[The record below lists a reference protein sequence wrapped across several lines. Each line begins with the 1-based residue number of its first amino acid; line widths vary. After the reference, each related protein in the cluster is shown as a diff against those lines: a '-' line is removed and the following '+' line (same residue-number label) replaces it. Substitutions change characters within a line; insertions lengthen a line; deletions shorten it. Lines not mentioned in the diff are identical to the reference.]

1 MFISY
6 DIICTNWGDCM
17 NNHELLIPAGDMDS
31 LRQAVYNG
39 ADAVYLGCKLFGARK
54 FAKNFDNEE
63 IVEAIKF
70 CHLYGVKIFVTM
82 NTLVKNDEV
91 DTFINQAK
99 FLYEHGVD
107 ALIVQDFGMICL
119 LREMFPNLEIHAST
133 QFNNSS
139 YETCKLLYDMGVKRV
154 VFSRELTIDQIDNI
168 DVPIEKEAFI
178 HGALCI
184 SYSGNC
190 LMSSMLGGRSGNRG
204 ECAGCCR
211 MKFNLLD
218 GNNILEKDKYL
229 LSTKEL
235 NTSSCIDRL
244 LNSSIYSFKIEGR
257 MKSPLY
263 VGFIT
268 RFYRNLIDGK
278 KINFDEE
285 TNKLKTIFNREFTT
299 GRIFDVNDYELMN
312 TKSPNHIGLDI
323 GKCSIYKDKI
333 KIELDYGV
341 TLNQYDAIRFKN
353 SNKGLI
359 INFLYDKNMLLTNSC
374 TGICYV
380 DNKIE
385 LDSDDIVSI
394 TQDYLLGKEFENIS
408 EKKIN
413 VTFDVKCKLGS
424 SLELS
429 ISDGEN
435 TVTLEDGIIDKAL
448 NVPTSKE
455 VIIEKLSKLGDTPF
469 VCNEFNIELDEN
481 VFVPMKILND
491 LRRRVCEEL
500 INIRRDKKKEVII
513 NNNISFDK
521 FTDSDKVL
529 NNKTCYVFTEEQLK
543 FAIDNNFERIYVKD
557 KELFNKYKNDNLYLV
572 IDRCSYSYD
581 ELIDNSFVSDYMDF
595 SNKNIIGNY
604 SLNVFNIYTAY
615 YLRKLG
621 LNVIPLSVELNEYEL
636 LIFMKS
642 FKEKFGTCKFEVLKY
657 GRVENMIIK
666 GNILNLDINKFDYKL
681 EDFKERLFP
690 VFYDGINTHI
700 LNYEKVNLG
709 LHDVINCYFRYDF
722 YDESVINFNNILID

>member
-1 MFISY
+1 MSK
-6 DIICTNWGDCM
+6 
-17 NNHELLIPAGDMDS
+17 HELLIPVGDMDS
-31 LRQAVYNG
+31 LKQAVYNG

-63 IVEAIKF
+63 IIEAIKF
-70 CHLYGVKIFVTM
+70 CHLFGVKIFVTM

-91 DTFINQAK
+91 DTFISQAK
-99 FLYEHGVD
+99 FLHENGVD

-133 QFNNSS
+133 QCNNSS
-139 YETCKLLYDMGVKRV
+139 YDTCKLFYDLGVKRV
-154 VFSRELTIDQIDNI
+154 VFSRELSIDQIDNI

-218 GNNILEKDKYL
+218 NNKLIEKDKYL

-244 LNSSIYSFKIEGR
+244 LNSSIYSFKVEGR

-278 KINFDEE
+278 KIDFEEE

-299 GRIFDVNDYELMN
+299 GRIFNASDSELMN

-333 KIELDYGV
+333 RIELNDGV
-341 TLNQYDAIRFKN
+341 TLNQYDAIRFKG

-385 LDSDDIVSI
+385 LDSDDVVSI
-394 TQDYLLGKEFENIS
+394 TQDYLLGKEFENVS

-413 VTFDVKCKLGS
+413 VTFDVSCKLNS
-424 SLELS
+424 SLVVS

-435 TVTLEDGIIDKAL
+435 KVTLEDGMIDVAL
-448 NVPTSKE
+448 NVPTNKE
-455 VIIEKLSKLGDTPF
+455 VIIEKLNKLGDTPF
-469 VCNEFNIELDEN
+469 ICNSFNIDLDDN

-500 INIRRDKKKEVII
+500 INIRRNKKKEVII
-513 NNNISFDK
+513 NNDIVFDK
-521 FTDSDKVL
+521 FTDSDVVK

-543 FAIDNNFERIYVKD
+543 FAINNNFERIYVAS
-557 KELFNKYKNDNLYLV
+557 KELFDLYKDNSNVYFV
-572 IDRCSYSYD
+572 IDRCSYSYGD
-581 ELIDNSFVSDYMDF
+581 ISTNSFVSDYF
-595 SNKNIIGNY
+595 NYKCSKHHIIGNY
-604 SLNVFNIYTAY
+604 SLNVFNIYSAY

-621 LNVIPLSVELNEYEL
+621 LDVVPLSVELNDFEL
-636 LIFMKS
+636 LS
-642 FKEKFGTCKFEVLKY
+642 FFKLFKDKFGTCKFEVLKY

-666 GNILNLDINKFDYKL
+666 GNILNLEVNKRTYML
-681 EDFKERLFP
+681 EDFKNRKFP

-700 LNYEKVNLG
+700 FNYEMVNLG
-709 LHDVINCYFRYDF
+709 LQDVLNCYFRYDF
-722 YDESVINFNNILID
+722 YDEDINIFNNILID

>member
-1 MFISY
+1 MSK
-6 DIICTNWGDCM
+6 
-17 NNHELLIPAGDMDS
+17 HELLIPAGDMDS

-99 FLYEHGVD
+99 FLHENGVD

-139 YETCKLLYDMGVKRV
+139 FETCKLLYDIGVKRV

-168 DVPIEKEAFI
+168 DIPIEKEAFI

-218 GNNILEKDKYL
+218 NKDIIEKDKYL

-244 LNSSIYSFKIEGR
+244 LNSSIYSFKVEGR

-268 RFYRNLIDGK
+268 RFYRSLIDGK
-278 KINFDEE
+278 MINFDEE
-285 TNKLKTIFNREFTT
+285 TNKLKTIFNREFTL
-299 GRIFDVNDYELMN
+299 GRLFDVNDYELMN

-359 INFLYDKNMLLTNSC
+359 INFLYDEKMLLTNSA

-385 LDSDDIVSI
+385 LDEDDLVSV

-413 VTFDVKCKLGS
+413 VTFDVKCNLNS
-424 SLELS
+424 SLVVS

-435 TVTLEDGIIDKAL
+435 TVTLEDGNIESAL

-469 VCNEFNIELDEN
+469 TCNDFNIELDEN
-481 VFVPMKILND
+481 VFVPMKVLNE

-513 NNNISFDK
+513 NNNINFDK
-521 FTDSDKVL
+521 FTDSDKVT

-557 KELFNKYKNDNLYLV
+557 KELFELYKDNKSIYLV

-581 ELIDNSFVSDYMDF
+581 DLPDNSFVSDYMNF
-595 SNKNIIGNY
+595 SDKEVNIIGNY

-615 YLRKLG
+615 YLRKYG
-621 LNVIPLSVELNEYEL
+621 LNVVPLSVELSEYEL
-636 LIFMKS
+636 LTFMKL

-681 EDFKERLFP
+681 EDFKNRLFP
-690 VFYDGINTHI
+690 VYYDGINTHI
-700 LNYEKVNLG
+700 LNYEMVNLG
-709 LHDVINCYFRYDF
+709 LQDVMNCYFRYDF
-722 YDESVINFNNILID
+722 YDEDVINFNNILID

>member
-1 MFISY
+1 MPK
-6 DIICTNWGDCM
+6 
-17 NNHELLIPAGDMDS
+17 HELLIPAGDMDS

-99 FLYEHGVD
+99 FLHENGVD

-139 YETCKLLYDMGVKRV
+139 YDTCKLLYDIGVKRV

-168 DVPIEKEAFI
+168 DIPIEKEAFI

-278 KINFDEE
+278 MMNFDEE

-299 GRIFDVNDYELMN
+299 GRIFDVSDSELMN

-333 KIELDYGV
+333 KIELNSGV

-359 INFLYDKNMLLTNSC
+359 INFLYDEKMLLTNSA

-385 LDSDDIVSI
+385 LDSDDLVSI

-413 VTFDVKCKLGS
+413 VTFNVKCKLGS

-435 TVTLEDGIIDKAL
+435 TVTLEDGNIESAL

-469 VCNEFNIELDEN
+469 VCNDFNIELDEN

-500 INIRRDKKKEVII
+500 INIRRDKIKEVII
-513 NNNISFDK
+513 NNNISFDR
-521 FTDSDKVL
+521 FTDSDKVT

-557 KELFNKYKNDNLYLV
+557 KELFNKYKSDNLYLV

-581 ELIDNSFVSDYMDF
+581 ELTDNSFVSDYMDF
-595 SNKNIIGNY
+595 SNKNNIIGNY

-615 YLRKLG
+615 YLRKIG

-636 LIFMKS
+636 LTFMKL

-690 VFYDGINTHI
+690 VYYDGINTHI

-709 LHDVINCYFRYDF
+709 LQDVMNCYFRYDF
-722 YDESVINFNNILID
+722 YDESVINFNNILMD

>member
-1 MFISY
+1 MSK
-6 DIICTNWGDCM
+6 
-17 NNHELLIPAGDMDS
+17 HELLIPAGDMDS

-99 FLYEHGVD
+99 FLHENGVD

-139 YETCKLLYDMGVKRV
+139 YDTCKLLYDMGVKRV

-168 DVPIEKEAFI
+168 DIPIEKEAFI

-218 GNNILEKDKYL
+218 NKDILEKDKYL

-268 RFYRNLIDGK
+268 RFYRSLIDGK
-278 KINFDEE
+278 MINFDEE
-285 TNKLKTIFNREFTT
+285 TNKLKTIFNREFTL
-299 GRIFDVNDYELMN
+299 GRLFDVYDYELMN

-359 INFLYDKNMLLTNSC
+359 INFLYDEKMLLTSSAI
-374 TGICYV
+374 GICYV

-385 LDSDDIVSI
+385 LDEDDLVSI
-394 TQDYLLGKEFENIS
+394 TQDYLLGKEFENIE

-413 VTFDVKCKLGS
+413 VTFDVKCNLNS
-424 SLELS
+424 SLVVS

-435 TVTLEDGIIDKAL
+435 TVTLEDGYIESAL

-469 VCNEFNIELDEN
+469 TCNDFNIELDEN
-481 VFVPMKILND
+481 VFVPMKVLNE

-500 INIRRDKKKEVII
+500 INIRREKKKEVII
-513 NNNISFDK
+513 NNNITFDK
-521 FTDSDKVL
+521 FTDSDKIT

-557 KELFNKYKNDNLYLV
+557 KELFNKYKSNNPIYLV

-581 ELIDNSFVSDYMDF
+581 DLPDNSFVSDYMDF
-595 SNKNIIGNY
+595 SSKEVNIIGNY

-615 YLRKLG
+615 YLRKYG
-621 LNVIPLSVELNEYEL
+621 LNVVPLSVELNEFEIL
-636 LIFMKS
+636 SFLKL

-666 GNILNLDINKFDYKL
+666 GNILNLDNNKFDYKL
-681 EDFKERLFP
+681 EDFKNRLFP
-690 VFYDGINTHI
+690 VYYDGINTHI
-700 LNYEKVNLG
+700 LNYEMVNLG
-709 LHDVINCYFRYDF
+709 LQDVMNCYFRYDF
-722 YDESVINFNNILID
+722 YDEGVINFNNILID

>member
-1 MFISY
+1 MSK
-6 DIICTNWGDCM
+6 
-17 NNHELLIPAGDMDS
+17 HELLIPAGDMDS

-91 DTFINQAK
+91 DTFISQAK
-99 FLYEHGVD
+99 FLHENGVD

-139 YETCKLLYDMGVKRV
+139 FETCKLLYDIGVKRV

-168 DVPIEKEAFI
+168 DIPIEKEAFI

-218 GNNILEKDKYL
+218 NKDIIEKDKYL

-244 LNSSIYSFKIEGR
+244 LNSSIYSFKVEGR

-268 RFYRNLIDGK
+268 RFYRSLIDGK
-278 KINFDEE
+278 MINFDEE
-285 TNKLKTIFNREFTT
+285 TNKLKTIFNREFTL
-299 GRIFDVNDYELMN
+299 GRLFDVNDYELMN

-359 INFLYDKNMLLTNSC
+359 INFLYDEKMLLTNSA

-385 LDSDDIVSI
+385 LDEDDLVSV
-394 TQDYLLGKEFENIS
+394 TQDYLLGKEFENIE

-413 VTFDVKCKLGS
+413 VTFDVKCNLNS
-424 SLELS
+424 SLVVS

-435 TVTLEDGIIDKAL
+435 TVTLEDGNIESAL

-469 VCNEFNIELDEN
+469 TCNDFNIELDEN
-481 VFVPMKILND
+481 VFVPMKVLNE

-513 NNNISFDK
+513 NNNIKFDK
-521 FTDSDKVL
+521 FTDSDKVT

-557 KELFNKYKNDNLYLV
+557 KELFELYKDNKSIYLV

-581 ELIDNSFVSDYMDF
+581 DLPDNSFVSDYMDF
-595 SNKNIIGNY
+595 SNKNNIIGNY

-615 YLRKLG
+615 YLRKYG
-621 LNVIPLSVELNEYEL
+621 LNVVPLSVELSEYEL
-636 LIFMKS
+636 LTFMKL

-681 EDFKERLFP
+681 EDFKNRLFP
-690 VFYDGINTHI
+690 VYYDGINTHI
-700 LNYEKVNLG
+700 LNYEMVNLG
-709 LHDVINCYFRYDF
+709 LQDVMNCYFRYDF
-722 YDESVINFNNILID
+722 YDEDVINFNNILID

>member
-1 MFISY
+1 MPK
-6 DIICTNWGDCM
+6 
-17 NNHELLIPAGDMDS
+17 HELLIPAGDMDS

-99 FLYEHGVD
+99 FLHENGVD

-139 YETCKLLYDMGVKRV
+139 FETCKLLYDMGVKRV

-168 DVPIEKEAFI
+168 DIPIEKEAFI

-218 GNNILEKDKYL
+218 NKDILEKDKYL

-235 NTSSCIDRL
+235 NTSSSIDRL

-268 RFYRNLIDGK
+268 RFYRSLIDGK
-278 KINFDEE
+278 MMNFDEE
-285 TNKLKTIFNREFTT
+285 TNKLKTIFNREFTL
-299 GRIFDVNDYELMN
+299 GRLFDVYDNELMN
-312 TKSPNHIGLDI
+312 TNSPNHIGLDI

-333 KIELDYGV
+333 KIQLDNGV

-359 INFLYDKNMLLTNSC
+359 INFLYDEKMLLTNSA

-385 LDSDDIVSI
+385 LDSDDLVSI
-394 TQDYLLGKEFENIS
+394 TQDYLLGKEFENID

-413 VTFDVKCKLGS
+413 VTFDVKCKLNS
-424 SLELS
+424 SLIVS
-429 ISDGEN
+429 INDGEN
-435 TVTLEDGIIDKAL
+435 IVTLEDGNIESAL

-469 VCNEFNIELDEN
+469 VCNDFNIELDEN
-481 VFVPMKILND
+481 VFVPMKVLNE

-500 INIRRDKKKEVII
+500 INIRRDKKKKVIV
-513 NNNISFDK
+513 NNNIIFDK
-521 FTDSDKVL
+521 FTDSDIVK
-529 NNKTCYVFTEEQLK
+529 NNKTCLVFTEEQLK

-557 KELFNKYKNDNLYLV
+557 KELFNKYKSDNLYLV

-581 ELIDNSFVSDYMDF
+581 ELPDNSFISDYMNF
-595 SNKNIIGNY
+595 SDKEVNIIGNY

-615 YLRKLG
+615 YLRKYG
-621 LNVIPLSVELNEYEL
+621 LDVVPLSVELNEFEL
-636 LIFMKS
+636 LTFMKL
-642 FKEKFGTCKFEVLKY
+642 FKEKFGTCKFEILKY

-666 GNILNLDINKFDYKL
+666 GNILNLDNCKYSYKL
-681 EDFKERLFP
+681 EDFKNRLFP
-690 VFYDGINTHI
+690 VYYDGVNTHI
-700 LNYEKVNLG
+700 LNYEMVNLG
-709 LHDVINCYFRYDF
+709 LQDVMNCYFRYDF
-722 YDESVINFNNILID
+722 YDEGVNTFNNILID